1 MSKSQLVH
9 IIQQY
14 HFIEGHFHL
23 DLLNC
28 KYGKRVEQLTYP
40 SQYVGCITNFAF
52 PQYFVNQDYLCTPEN
67 VWSTLRLRPKYAQ
80 TRAYASRQSFYSQAC
95 RRRRYSGYWWS
106 RSGLQNW
113 HTRVTLYITNGGFCF
128 PGRMLYVPEQSFS
141 REVFDV
147 YRKTLLPSQDYYY
160 YSWDTGLMNWN

>member
-14 HFIEGHFHL
+14 HLIEGHCHL

-52 PQYFVNQDYLCTPEN
+52 PQYFVNLDYLCTPEN

-80 TRAYASRQSFYSQAC
+80 TLDQGKAFIVQRARGEDIVVIGEA
-95 RRRRYSGYWWS
+95 
-106 RSGLQNW
+106 GLD
-113 HTRVTLYITNGGFCF
+113 
-128 PGRMLYVPEQSFS
+128 S
-141 REVFDV
+141 
-147 YRKTLLPSQDYYY
+147 KT
-160 YSWDTGLMNWN
+160 DTHE